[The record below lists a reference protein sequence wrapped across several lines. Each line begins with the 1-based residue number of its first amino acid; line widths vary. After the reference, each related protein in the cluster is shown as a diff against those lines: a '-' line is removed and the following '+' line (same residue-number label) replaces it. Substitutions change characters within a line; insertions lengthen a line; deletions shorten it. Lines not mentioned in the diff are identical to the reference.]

1 MLRFRLGVKRI
12 LDQAVVGALTLLV
25 LFLLGVEGMSS
36 AGALPRAA
44 LHPTQGGDATGFG
57 RIAIE
62 GLFLPVL
69 RGESAVTQAGRE
81 GGGLDRQA
89 PPVSASLWLSPFGS
103 LDSGA
108 GVGWCEFEKDDL
120 PWPLN
125 GAPRQAFHIHLAG
138 GMMAPLTP
146 SLGLELT
153 GGS

>member
-1 MLRFRLGVKRI
+1 MFRVGVKRI

-25 LFLLGVEGMSS
+25 LLLLGVEGMSS

-44 LHPTQGGDATGFG
+44 LHPAQGGNATGFG

-69 RGESAVTQAGRE
+69 RGESAEARPGLE
-81 GGGLDRQA
+81 PAGLDRPT

-120 PWPLN
+120 PWHLN
-125 GAPRQAFHIHLAG
+125 GGPRQAFHIHLAG

-146 SLGLELT
+146 SLGLELR